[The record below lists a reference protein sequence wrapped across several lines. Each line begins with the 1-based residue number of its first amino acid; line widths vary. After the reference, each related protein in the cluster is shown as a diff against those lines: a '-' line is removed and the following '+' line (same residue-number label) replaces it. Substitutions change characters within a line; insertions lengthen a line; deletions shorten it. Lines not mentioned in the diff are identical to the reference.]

1 SPGGPYVYSD
11 MDRQPKSKKRFT
23 FNIIS
28 SYVVLGGLAVLAAFF
43 IYGEFKDYTAA
54 QDTEG
59 ERDKLLRTNKLLTQL
74 YEAENSSRRALQTKK
89 NLDLQTYVQHVDS
102 INVLIDSLKPLTL
115 EDNGIRAA
123 LDSVQDL
130 LQHKVQNNAEL
141 RKLRV
146 QVDNRGTYDSV
157 LEAIHKMEVDLG
169 RITPKALAPDFDKLS
184 PSVQKPIQDYVAFL
198 NQNIPET
205 DGTVAA
211 KNIDSILELSRSILN
226 RAKSETAAIERSM
239 MQKELQIH
247 RTDLELSQKIRNVIS
262 GFENQM
268 IQNAYLDNLKQ
279 EEALGRST
287 RLAAAAILL
296 GILIV
301 ISFTFLISRDYWK
314 AQQYREQLEKEKKY
328 SEFLLKSREQLIST
342 VSHDLRTP

>member
-1 SPGGPYVYSD
+1 

-54 QDTEG
+54 QDTQG

-74 YEAENSSRRALQTKK
+74 YEAENSSRRALQTKN
-89 NLDLQTYVQHVDS
+89 NLDLQAYVQRVDS
-102 INVLIDSLKPLTL
+102 INILIDSLKPLTL
-115 EDNGIRAA
+115 EDNGIRTA
-123 LDSVQDL
+123 LDSVQEL

-169 RITPKALAPDFDKLS
+169 RITPKALAPDFDKLP

-247 RTDLELSQKIRNVIS
+247 SPGKNRVPRNI
-262 GFENQM
+262 FP
-268 IQNAYLDNLKQ
+268 
-279 EEALGRST
+279 
-287 RLAAAAILL
+287 
-296 GILIV
+296 
-301 ISFTFLISRDYWK
+301 
-314 AQQYREQLEKEKKY
+314 
-328 SEFLLKSREQLIST
+328 SE
-342 VSHDLRTP
+342 